1 MLINSLQK
9 TPPPDFKM
17 DLRFTW
23 AVIAGFF
30 VTAAL
35 AQASPA
41 HPSLDPSQKITQY
54 IRQVWQAEAG
64 LPQGSVLALAQ
75 TPDRYLWMG
84 TEEGVVRFDGVRFTT
99 FDRSNTRALRNN
111 SVKSLFLD
119 HSNTLWIGTHD
130 GGLTALRNGKFEPFI
145 RQSELPTD
153 TVTALFEDEHGSL
166 WIGTGG
172 SGLFEYAHGA
182 LRRFNRST
190 GLPGDYI
197 FSIKGDG
204 QGALWIG
211 TEAGAARLSDGKLSI
226 FDRERGLEGTR
237 AQAILVD
244 TPGSVWVGTD
254 KGLSQISLNG
264 IQNYT
269 RRDGLHPGSITVLD
283 RDRAGTLWIGMIDG
297 GLSRMVNGRFDAF
310 SNAEGLP
317 GDGVWTILEDPSG
330 ALWLGG
336 TEGGLSC
343 LRQGRFTPYSRQE
356 GLLSDTVTTIYQSPD
371 RAVWIGSDRGL
382 TRQKDGVVKHFRVQD
397 GLPDNIVV
405 SVAQDA
411 AGDTWMGTR
420 NGLARLHN
428 GKIQSFGP
436 KDGAPSADVVL
447 CTYVDRHGLIWA
459 GYRGALVHFDGKR
472 FITYQAKDGVPRD
485 LIVSLYQAPDDTL
498 WIGTDGAGLL
508 RFDGKKFSRFTTHD
522 GLSSNSVYSI
532 QGDSDGVLWLGTNG
546 GGLDRFAANG
556 ITVYNR
562 ENGLSDDLVFQVLD
576 DQLGHLWLS
585 SNRGVSSV
593 DKADLRAVAEHRAAV
608 VHSKLFGSSDGIRG
622 HECNGGFQPAG
633 WRMQDGTLWFPTMR
647 GAVSVNP
654 AERTPIPAP
663 PPPVFE
669 SLAVGGKTVPLDSSL
684 SLPPSKRQLEFHFTA
699 PYFQDADQVQFRYRL
714 EDFDHEWTEAGARR
728 AAYYTNLPPASYR
741 LHLIACVQNV
751 CSSEVVSPPVELR
764 PAFYE
769 TRWFTGLAL
778 IFLAGSAVGLHRVR
792 VRNLHARQQRLRRLI
807 DERTSE
813 LRESRDQLRK
823 SHEQLEARVA
833 ARTRDL
839 SKANEQLE
847 SEIAVR
853 SEAEAKAEA
862 ANRAKSEFLA
872 NMSHEIRT
880 PINGIMGMTSIMLDT
895 VEDFEQRDYLDVIK
909 ISADSLLRIV
919 NDILDFSKI
928 EARKLQL
935 EREPF
940 QLSDG
945 LDSLARLASFRAGEK
960 KLSFSLT
967 VDPSVPDRLVGDQGR
982 LRQVLLNLLD
992 NAIKFTLHGSVRLS
1006 VTTRQLSL
1014 SSTLLCFEVSDTGIG
1029 IPPAK
1034 HETIFQAFAQ
1044 ADNTSTRQFGG
1055 TGLGL
1060 TICTQL
1066 VELMGGTISME
1077 SEVGKGTTFRFTARF
1092 DLDPTMIAITQ
1103 IHSPAAQIQA
1113 PAEAVTCSTIQAENT
1128 ISATLD

>member
-1 MLINSLQK
+1 MRRNSPNK
-9 TPPPDFKM
+9 TPPNFKIGS
-17 DLRFTW
+17 RSICT
-23 AVIAGFF
+23 
-30 VTAAL
+30 AL
-35 AQASPA
+35 AGLFVAASLVHASPVRLG
-41 HPSLDPSQKITQY
+41 LDPSQKITQY

-75 TPDRYLWMG
+75 TPDRYLWIG
-84 TEEGVVRFDGVRFTT
+84 TEEGIVRFDGVRFTT
-99 FDRSNTRALRNN
+99 FDRSNTSALRSN
-111 SVKSLFLD
+111 SVKSLLLD
-119 HSNTLWIGTHD
+119 HNNTLWIGTHG
-130 GGLTALRNGKFEPFI
+130 GGLTALRNGKFEPFS
-145 RQSELPTD
+145 RQSELSTD
-153 TVTALFEDEHGSL
+153 TVTALFEDEYGNL

-172 SGLFEYAHGA
+172 SGLFEYTGRA
-182 LRRFNRST
+182 LHRFHRNN

-197 FSIKGDG
+197 FSIAGDMHG
-204 QGALWIG
+204 TLWIG
-211 TEAGAARLSDGKLSI
+211 TEAGAARLTDGKTLV
-226 FDRERGLEGTR
+226 FDRKAGLAGNR
-237 AQAILVD
+237 AQAIRVD
-244 TPGSVWVGTD
+244 APGSVWVGTD
-254 KGLSQISLNG
+254 KGLSHIGVNA

-269 RRDGLHPGSITVLD
+269 QRDGLHPGSITALH
-283 RDRAGTLWIGMIDG
+283 RDGAGTLWIGTIDG
-297 GLSRMVNGRFDAF
+297 GLNRMANGHFDSF
-310 SNAEGLP
+310 SNADGLP
-317 GDGVWTILEDPSG
+317 GDGVWAILEDPTGS
-330 ALWLGG
+330 LWLGG
-336 TEGGLSC
+336 TEGGLAC
-343 LRQGRFTPYSRQE
+343 LRQGRFTPYTKQE

-371 RAVWIGSDRGL
+371 QAVWIGSDLGL
-382 TRQKDGVVKHFRVQD
+382 TREKNGVVKHYRVKD

-447 CTYVDRHGLIWA
+447 CTYIDRHGLIWA

-508 RFDGKKFSRFTTHD
+508 RFDGHKFSRFTTHE
-522 GLSSNSVYSI
+522 GLSSNSIYSI
-532 QGDSDGVLWLGTNG
+532 QADTDGVLWLGTNG
-546 GGLDRFAANG
+546 GGLDRFTANG

-562 ENGLSDDLVFQVLD
+562 ENGLSDDVIFQVLD
-576 DQLGHLWLS
+576 DGLGRLWLS
-585 SNRGVSSV
+585 SNRGVSEV
-593 DKADLRAVAEHRAAV
+593 EKGELRAVAEHRAAV
-608 VHSKLFGSSDGIRG
+608 VHAKLFGSGDGIRG

-654 AERTPIPAP
+654 ADAAPPTAP

-669 SLAVGGKTVPLDSSL
+669 GLGVGAKVVSLGNSL
-684 SLPPSKRQLEFHFTA
+684 TLPSGKRQLEFHFTA
-699 PYFQDADQVQFRYRL
+699 PYFQDASRVQFRYRL
-714 EDFDHEWTEAGARR
+714 EGFDHEWTDAGTRHT
-728 AAYYTNLPPASYR
+728 AYYTNLPPTTYR
-741 LHLIACVQNV
+741 LHLVACIENA
-751 CSSEVVSPPVELR
+751 CSSEVVSPAVELH

-769 TRWFTGLAL
+769 TQWFAGLV
-778 IFLAGSAVGLHRVR
+778 ITFLAGTGFGLHRLR
-792 VRNLHARQQRLRRLI
+792 VRSLEARQQRLHHLI
-807 DERTSE
+807 EERTSE
-813 LRESRDQLRK
+813 LRDSRDQLRK

-833 ARTRDL
+833 ERTQDL
-839 SKANEQLE
+839 SKANQQLE

-853 SEAEAKAEA
+853 REAETKAEA
-862 ANRAKSEFLA
+862 ANRAKSDFLA

-895 VEDFEQRDYLDVIK
+895 VEDLEQRDYLDVIK
-909 ISADSLLRIV
+909 TSADSLLRIV

-935 EREPF
+935 ERVPF
-940 QLSDG
+940 QLSDS
-945 LDSLARLASFRAGEK
+945 LNSLARLASFRAEEK
-960 KLSFSLT
+960 KLTFRLA
-967 VDPSVPDRLVGDQGR
+967 VDSSVPDRLLGDEGR

-992 NAIKFTLHGSVRLS
+992 NAIKFTPKGSVGLT
-1006 VTTRQLSL
+1006 VTTRHLSL

-1034 HETIFQAFAQ
+1034 HQTIFQAFAQ
-1044 ADNTSTRQFGG
+1044 ADTSSTRQFGG

-1066 VELMGGTISME
+1066 VDLMGGTIWVE

-1092 DLDPTMIAITQ
+1092 ELDPTMI
-1103 IHSPAAQIQA
+1103 SVAQLHA
-1113 PAEAVTCSTIQAENT
+1113 PSASVTLTSSTV
-1128 ISATLD
+1128 